1 MSQCYLSTSLCRNQK
16 LGEAIKYCGSLSNNF
31 VELSAPHPFQST
43 EEISS
48 ILKNFSKEGYKF
60 ILHNYFPAPEK
71 SFVLNIAS
79 NETKI
84 QHSCKQLVNNALK
97 LSKDVNSKIYGL
109 HAGYLSKAKAK
120 SDGMF
125 EFDFE
130 QMSYTNALDASL
142 KFINGF
148 VEEFKKQGVTFLV
161 ENLFPSIA
169 RNSSLNCNFQ
179 QITDL
184 MDNLPKEVGLL
195 LDLGHMNISSKIMD
209 FDRYKFLDKYLSKYS
224 DRLYE
229 VHISENN
236 GLKDEHRALEENSWQ
251 YDAIDQISK
260 IKKIKSDNPDIFY
273 CLESRNA
280 NLKQIKENLDRI
292 NTIIS

>member
-16 LGEAIKYCGSLSNNF
+16 LEEAIKYCGSLSNNF
-31 VELSAPHPFQST
+31 VELSAPHPFQSID
-43 EEISS
+43 EVSL

-60 ILHNYFPAPEK
+60 TLHNYFPAPEK

-79 NETKI
+79 NDTKI

-97 LSKDVNSKIYGL
+97 LSKDANSKIYGL

-125 EFDFE
+125 EFDTE
-130 QMSYTNALDASL
+130 QMSYANALDTSL
-142 KFINGF
+142 KFINGY
-148 VEEFKKQGVTFLV
+148 VKKFKEQDVIFLV
-161 ENLFPSIA
+161 ENLFPSVA

-209 FDRYKFLDKYLSKYS
+209 FDRYKFLDQYLSKYG

-251 YDAIDQISK
+251 YDAIDQISRVK
-260 IKKIKSDNPDIFY
+260 NNKGDNQDIFY

-280 NLKQIKENLDRI
+280 NFEQIKENLDRI